1 MPTSERRNSCCS
13 GKTTTTST
21 SSSWKMVGTWTD
33 RLMEQQTRPY
43 GCVGNSG
50 TIGDLAS
57 PWEISYFS
65 REILMNIDEPV
76 DLGAGCRLAYWQIH
90 HETRCRW
97 NWSRSHSQRY
107 QKIRSGPLP
116 QRFQKLH
123 HLIGSSR
130 RWDWARNWLHLSLFS
145 SESLSKMLKLWFS
158 SLGFKS
164 SGFERVQT
172 SNPQQCCSCSPAL
185 ASVSVSDQLFTSSM
199 WNNELLTTVQTKYL
213 EWLVHHSQ
221 MLHHFFH
228 PFCATMW

>member
-13 GKTTTTST
+13 GRTTTTST
-21 SSSWKMVGTWTD
+21 SSNWKMVGTWTD
-33 RLMEQQTRPY
+33 RVMEQQTRPY

-50 TIGDLAS
+50 TIGYLGS

-65 REILMNIDEPV
+65 REIVVNIDEPV

-90 HETRCRW
+90 HDTRQHRVWEEAKKGESTQAPFFKTRCRW

-130 RWDWARNWLHLSLFS
+130 RCGDWARNWLHLSVFW

-185 ASVSVSDQLFTSSM
+185 ASVCIRSTI
-199 WNNELLTTVQTKYL
+199 
-213 EWLVHHSQ
+213 
-221 MLHHFFH
+221 
-228 PFCATMW
+228 